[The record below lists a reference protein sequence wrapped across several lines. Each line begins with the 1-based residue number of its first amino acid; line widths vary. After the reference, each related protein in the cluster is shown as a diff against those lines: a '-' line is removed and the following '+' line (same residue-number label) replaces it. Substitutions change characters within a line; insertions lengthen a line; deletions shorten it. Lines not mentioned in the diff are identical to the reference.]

1 MYSLLENGGV
11 CSPKGFS
18 AAGICAGIKVSGNP
32 DMALLKSERAARCFA
47 VFTTNKVKAAPVLY
61 DKAVLEHAH
70 FASAVIVNSGNA
82 NACTGPEGYED
93 AKTMAELT
101 EAELKL
107 TPKSA
112 LVCSTG
118 VIGHLL
124 PMDKIRAG
132 IPQLAAR
139 LHEDASEEFGRAILT
154 TDLALKS
161 LAVEIETESGPVRIG
176 GACKGSGMIHPN
188 MATMLAFITSDI
200 GLPIDF
206 FAEFRA
212 NISDSFNAITVDGD
226 TSTNDTCIMLAN
238 GMSGINYGDLTL
250 TEQGEF
256 RAALSLVMQELA
268 KSIVRDGEGATKLI
282 ELRVEKAETHEEA
295 LRMARFI
302 GTSNLAKCAMFGED
316 PNWGRI
322 LSSAGSSGCQ
332 MVADHTDLYFGDV
345 QVLSNGRPIECD
357 KQALHAVVRQR
368 EYKVTLVLNLGSAS
382 ASAYTCDLSY
392 DYVKINAEYT
402 T

>member
-1 MYSLLENGGV
+1 MYSVVKDGGV

-18 AAGICAGIKVSGNP
+18 AAGISAGIKASGNP
-32 DMALLKSERAARCFA
+32 DMALLVSERAARCFA

-70 FASAVIVNSGNA
+70 RASAVIVNSGNA
-82 NACTGPEGYED
+82 NACTGPEGYAD
-93 AKTMAELT
+93 AVKMATLT
-101 EAELKL
+101 EEALKL
-107 TPKSA
+107 EPKSA

-118 VIGHLL
+118 VIGQKL
-124 PMDKIRAG
+124 PMEKIEAG
-132 IPQLAAR
+132 IPQLAAS
-139 LHEDASEEFGRAILT
+139 LKEDGSEEFGRAILT

-161 LAVEIETESGPVRIG
+161 LAVEIQTEKGMVTIG
-176 GACKGSGMIHPN
+176 GACKGSGMIHPK
-188 MATMLAFITSDI
+188 MATMLAFITTDVD
-200 GLPIDF
+200 LPIDF

-212 NISDSFNAITVDGD
+212 DISDSFNAITVDGD
-226 TSTNDTCIMLAN
+226 TSTNDTCFLLAN
-238 GMSGINYGDLTL
+238 GMSGIKYGEMSLS
-250 TEQGEF
+250 EQGEF
-256 RAALSLVMQELA
+256 RAALELVMKELA
-268 KSIVRDGEGATKLI
+268 KAIVRDGEGATKLI
-282 ELRVEKAETHEEA
+282 ELRVEKAESHEEA

-322 LSSAGSSGCQ
+322 LSSAGSSGCN

-345 QVLSNGRPIECD
+345 LVLQGGRPIECD
-357 KQALHAVVRQR
+357 RKALEAVVRQR
-368 EYKVTLVLNLGSAS
+368 EYKVTLVLNIGYAS
-382 ASAYTCDLSY
+382 ASAFTCDLSY

>member
-1 MYSLLENGGV
+1 MYSVLEKGGV

-32 DMALLKSERAARCFA
+32 DMALLKSEKAARCFA

-82 NACTGPEGYED
+82 NACTGPQGYAD
-93 AKTMAELT
+93 AERTALLT
-101 EAELKL
+101 EEVLKL
-107 TPKSA
+107 TPKSV

-118 VIGHLL
+118 VIGHTL
-124 PMDKIRAG
+124 PMEKIEAG
-132 IPQLAAR
+132 IPRLAEA

-161 LAVEIETESGPVRIG
+161 IAVEIQTEKGPIRIG
-176 GACKGSGMIHPN
+176 GACKGSGMIHPK
-188 MATMLAFITSDI
+188 MATMLAFITTDV
-200 GLPIDF
+200 GMPIDF

-238 GMSGINYGDLTL
+238 GMSGINYSDMSLS
-250 TEQGEF
+250 EQGEF
-256 RAALSLVMQELA
+256 RAGLELVMKHLA

-282 ELRVEKAETHEEA
+282 ELRVEKAESHEDA
-295 LRMARFI
+295 LKMARFI

-322 LSSAGSSGCQ
+322 LSSAGSSECP
-332 MVADHTDLYFGDV
+332 MVAEHTDLYFGDV
-345 QVLSNGRPIECD
+345 KVLEGGRPLDCD
-357 KQALHAVVRQR
+357 KDKLHAVVRQK
-368 EYKVTLVLNLGSAS
+368 EYTVRLVLNIGNAS
-382 ASAYTCDLSY
+382 ASAFTCDLSY

>member
-1 MYSLLENGGV
+1 MYSILKNGGV
-11 CSPKGFS
+11 CSPKGFWAS
-18 AAGICAGIKVSGNP
+18 GIAAGIKVSGNP
-32 DMALLKSERAARCFA
+32 DMALLRSEKAARCFA

-70 FASAVIVNSGNA
+70 FASAVVVNSGNA
-82 NACTGPEGYED
+82 NACTGEKGYED
-93 AKTMAELT
+93 AQKMAEMVENALN
-101 EAELKL
+101 L
-107 TPKSA
+107 TPHSV

-124 PMDKIRAG
+124 PMDKIEAG
-132 IPQLAAR
+132 IPKLVEN

-161 LAVEIETESGPVRIG
+161 LAIELQTEKGTITVG
-176 GACKGSGMIHPN
+176 GACKGSGMIHPK

-200 GLPIDF
+200 ALPIDF
-206 FAEFRA
+206 FATFREK
-212 NISDSFNAITVDGD
+212 ISDSFNAITVDGD

-238 GMSGINYGDLTL
+238 GMSGIRYEDLSVS
-250 TEQGEF
+250 EQEEF
-256 RAALSLVMQELA
+256 CLALEIVMKELA

-282 ELRVEKAETHEEA
+282 ELRVEKAESHEEA
-295 LRMARFI
+295 LKMARFI

-322 LSSAGSSGCQ
+322 LSSAGSSGCN
-332 MVADHTDLYFGDV
+332 MVAEHTDLYFGDV
-345 QVLSNGRPIECD
+345 QVLSGGRPVECD
-357 KQALHAVVRQR
+357 KNALHAVVRQK
-368 EYKVTLVLNLGSAS
+368 EYQVRLVLNIGNAS